1 MHAKVIQLREP
12 GPALGLRPA
21 NLMLAP
27 PGPNALTVRHTAVGV
42 NFVDVYHRAGLYP
55 VPAFPAVL
63 GVEGVGVVEA
73 LGTDVRGFVVGQRV
87 AWAGLVDGAPGGYT
101 SHRNIPAERAIALPD
116 ALDDETV
123 AATLVRGI
131 TAHMLLTRVRQV
143 RAGETVLVHAAAGGL
158 GVLLVQWAKRQGA
171 RVIGTVGSEAK
182 AAVALGHGA
191 DHVVLHRQQDVREA
205 VLQLTGGEGV
215 DYVVDGI
222 GGAMLQTSLAVT
234 RPFGMVASI
243 GQAGDVGN
251 TQTNVVDLAALGPSR
266 SIALARPGVFRYM
279 ADLSNYR
286 AGAQAALQRMLDGVR
301 VPLGG
306 TYALEDAAAAHTA
319 LEAGQTSGAL
329 LLRP

>member
-12 GPALGLRPA
+12 GPALGLQPVS
-21 NLMLAP
+21 LMLP
-27 PGPNALTVRHTAVGV
+27 PPAPNALTVRHTAIGV
-42 NFVDVYHRAGLYP
+42 NFVDVYHRVGLYP

-73 LGTDVRGFVVGQRV
+73 VGSDVRGVVVGQRV
-87 AWAGLVDGAPGGYT
+87 AWAGLMDGAPGGYT
-101 SHRNIPAERAIALPD
+101 SRRNIPAERAIALPD

-143 RAGETVLVHAAAGGL
+143 RAGDTVLVHAAAGGL
-158 GVLLVQWAKRQGA
+158 GVLLVQWAKRLGA

-182 AAVALGHGA
+182 AATALGHGA
-191 DHVVLHRQQDVREA
+191 DHVVLYRQQDVREA
-205 VLQLTGGEGV
+205 VLQLTDGEGV
-215 DYVVDGI
+215 DYVIDGI

-243 GQAGDVGN
+243 GHAGDVGN
-251 TQTNVVDLAALGPSR
+251 AQTNALDLAALGPSR

-279 ADLSNYR
+279 ADLSCYR
-286 AGAQAALQRMLDGVR
+286 TGAQAALQRMLDGVR
-301 VPLGG
+301 VPVGG
-306 TYALEDAAAAHTA
+306 SYALEDAAAAHTA

>member
-12 GPALGLRPA
+12 GPALGLQPA
-21 NLMLAP
+21 SLMLPPPAP
-27 PGPNALTVRHTAVGV
+27 GALTVRHTAVGV

-73 LGTDVRGFVVGQRV
+73 VGTDVRGFVVGQRV
-87 AWAGLVDGAPGGYT
+87 AWAGLMDGAPGGYA
-101 SHRNIPAERAIALPD
+101 SHRNIPAERALALPD

-131 TAHMLLTRVRQV
+131 TAHMLLARVRQLHS
-143 RAGETVLVHAAAGGL
+143 GDTVLVHAAAGGL
-158 GVLLVQWAKRQGA
+158 GVLLVQWAKRLGA

-182 AAVALGHGA
+182 AAIALGHGA
-191 DHVVLHRQQDVREA
+191 DHVVLYRQQDVREA
-205 VLQLTGGEGV
+205 GLQLTGGEGV
-215 DYVVDGI
+215 DYVIDGI

-243 GQAGDVGN
+243 GQAADVGN
-251 TQTNVVDLAALGPSR
+251 TQTTLDLAALGPSR

-286 AGAQAALQRMLDGVR
+286 AGAQAALQRMLEGLR
-301 VPLGG
+301 VPVGG
-306 TYALEDAAAAHTA
+306 SYALEDAAAAHVA

>member
-1 MHAKVIQLREP
+1 MHAKVIQLRKP
-12 GPALGLRPA
+12 GPALGLQPA
-21 NLMLAP
+21 SVMLAP
-27 PGPNALTVRHTAVGV
+27 PAPHAMTVRHTAVGV
-42 NFVDVYHRAGLYP
+42 NFVDVYHRTGLYP

-73 LGTDVRGFVVGQRV
+73 LGSDVRGFVVGQRV
-87 AWAGLVDGAPGGYT
+87 AWAGLIDGAPGGYA

-116 ALDDETV
+116 ALDDDTV

-143 RAGETVLVHAAAGGL
+143 QPGDTVLVHAAAGGL
-158 GVLLVQWAKRQGA
+158 GALLVQWAKRLGT
-171 RVIGTVGSEAK
+171 RVIGAVGNEAK
-182 AAVALGHGA
+182 AAVALAHGA
-191 DHVVLHRQQDVREA
+191 DHVVLYRQRDMREA

-215 DYVVDGI
+215 DYVIDGV
-222 GGAMLQTSLAVT
+222 GGPMLHTAMAVT

-243 GQAGDVGN
+243 GQAGDVEN
-251 TQTNVVDLAALGPSR
+251 AQTQTVELAALGPSR

-279 ADLSNYR
+279 ADLSRYR
-286 AGAQAALQRMLDGVR
+286 DGAQAALQRMLEGLR

-306 TYALEDAAAAHTA
+306 TYPLEDAAAAHAA
-319 LEAGQTSGAL
+319 LEAGHTTGAL

>member
-12 GPALGLRPA
+12 GPALGLQPA
-21 NLMLAP
+21 SLMLRP
-27 PGPNALTVRHTAVGV
+27 PAPNALTVRHTAIGV

-73 LGTDVRGFVVGQRV
+73 VGSDVRGFVVGQRV
-87 AWAGLVDGAPGGYT
+87 AWAGLMDGAPGGYA
-101 SHRNIPAERAIALPD
+101 SHRNVLAERAIALPD

-123 AATLVRGI
+123 AATLMRGI
-131 TAHMLLTRVRQV
+131 TAHMLLSRVRPV
-143 RAGETVLVHAAAGGL
+143 HAGDTVLVHAAAGGL
-158 GVLLVQWAKRQGA
+158 GVLLVQWAKRLGA

-182 AAVALGHGA
+182 AAIALGHGV
-191 DHVVLHRQQDVREA
+191 DHVVLYREQDVREA
-205 VLQLTGGEGV
+205 VLQLTQGEGV
-215 DYVVDGI
+215 DYVIDGI
-222 GGAMLQTSLAVT
+222 GGPMLQTSLSVT

-251 TQTNVVDLAALGPSR
+251 TQTDTVDLAALGPSR

-279 ADLSNYR
+279 ADLSRYR
-286 AGAQAALQRMLDGVR
+286 AGAQAALQHMLDGVR
-301 VPLGG
+301 VPVGG
-306 TYALEDAAAAHTA
+306 TYALEEAAAAHAA
-319 LEAGQTSGAL
+319 LEAGQTTGAL

>member
-12 GPALGLRPA
+12 GPALGLQPA
-21 NLMLAP
+21 SLMLP
-27 PGPNALTVRHTAVGV
+27 PPPPNALTVRHTVVGV

-73 LGTDVRGFVVGQRV
+73 VGPDVRGFVVGQRV
-87 AWAGLVDGAPGGYT
+87 AWAGLMDGAPGGYS
-101 SHRNIPAERAIALPD
+101 SHRNLPAERAIALPD

-131 TAHMLLTRVRQV
+131 TAHMLLTRVRQLH
-143 RAGETVLVHAAAGGL
+143 AGDTVLVHAAAGGL
-158 GVLLVQWAKRQGA
+158 GVLLVQWAKRLGA

-182 AAVALGHGA
+182 AAIALGHGA
-191 DHVVLHRQQDVREA
+191 DHVVLHRQLDVREA

-215 DYVVDGI
+215 DYVIDGI

-243 GQAGDVGN
+243 GQAADVGN
-251 TQTNVVDLAALGPSR
+251 TQTTLDLAALGPSR

-286 AGAQAALQRMLDGVR
+286 AGAQAALQRMLEGVR
-301 VPLGG
+301 VPVGG
-306 TYALEDAAAAHTA
+306 SYALEDAAAAHVA

>member
-12 GPALGLRPA
+12 GPALGLQPA
-21 NLMLAP
+21 SLMLPPPAP
-27 PGPNALTVRHTAVGV
+27 GELTVRHTAVGV
-42 NFVDVYHRAGLYP
+42 NFVDVYHRTGLYP

-73 LGTDVRGFVVGQRV
+73 VGSDVRGFAVGQRV
-87 AWAGLVDGAPGGYT
+87 AWAGLMDGAPGGYT
-101 SHRNIPAERAIALPD
+101 SHRNLPAERAIALPD
-116 ALDDETV
+116 ALGDETV

-131 TAHMLLTRVRQV
+131 TAHMLLTRVRQLHP
-143 RAGETVLVHAAAGGL
+143 GDTVLVHAAAGGL
-158 GVLLVQWAKRQGA
+158 GVLLVQWAKRLGA
-171 RVIGTVGSEAK
+171 RVIGTVSSEAK
-182 AAVALGHGA
+182 AAIALGYGA
-191 DHVVLHRQQDVREA
+191 DHVVLYRQQDVREA

-215 DYVVDGI
+215 DYVIDGI

-243 GQAGDVGN
+243 GQAGDVDN
-251 TQTNVVDLAALGPSR
+251 TQTSKLDLATLGPSR

-286 AGAQAALQRMLDGVR
+286 AGVQAALQRMLEGVR
-301 VPLGG
+301 VPVGG
-306 TYALEDAAAAHTA
+306 AYALDDAAAAHLA

>member
-12 GPALGLRPA
+12 APALGLQPA
-21 NLMLAP
+21 SLMLP
-27 PGPNALTVRHTAVGV
+27 PPEPNALTVRHTAVGV
-42 NFVDVYHRAGLYP
+42 NFVDVYHRMGLYP
-55 VPAFPAVL
+55 VPAFPAVP

-73 LGTDVRGFVVGQRV
+73 LGADVRGFVVGQRV
-87 AWAGLVDGAPGGYT
+87 AWAGLMDGAPGGYA

-123 AATLVRGI
+123 ATTLLRGI
-131 TAHMLLTRVRQV
+131 TAHMLLTRVRAV
-143 RAGETVLVHAAAGGL
+143 RAGDTVLVHAAAGGL
-158 GVLLVQWAKRQGA
+158 GVLLVQWAKRLGA

-182 AAVALGHGA
+182 AAIALGRGA
-191 DHVVLHRQQDVREA
+191 DHVVLYRQQDVRTA
-205 VLQLTGGEGV
+205 VLQLTDGEGV
-215 DYVVDGI
+215 DYVIDGV
-222 GGAMLQTSLAVT
+222 GGSMLETSLTVT

-251 TQTNVVDLAALGPSR
+251 AQTSAVNLAALGPSR

-279 ADLSNYR
+279 ADLPRYR
-286 AGAQAALQRMLDGVR
+286 AAAQAALQRMLEGVR
-301 VPLGG
+301 VPVGG

-319 LEAGQTSGAL
+319 LETGQTSGAL